1 MKLEP
6 DVTWNEFLNEL
17 VEEFAV
23 QEKLLELYN
32 ICDIDRKFNFQ
43 NYVTG
48 TNRDKKLME
57 IAGLQLNGEYEFD
70 LELLT
75 ASSDPTEIKI
85 LSGNCSIIAQD
96 KEIFNLDNS
105 RSEYKIQLPTTGWVS

>member
-1 MKLEP
+1 MQLES
-6 DVTWNEFLNEL
+6 DVTWNGFLKKL
-17 VEEFAV
+17 VKEFAV
-23 QEKLLELYN
+23 QEELLKLYN
-32 ICDIDRKFNFQ
+32 VSDIDRKHDFQ
-43 NYVTG
+43 NYITG
-48 TNRDKKLME
+48 VNKDKKLIE
-57 IAGLQLNGEYEFD
+57 IAGLQPDGQYEFD

-85 LSGNCSIIAQD
+85 LSGNCSIIAKD